1 MYGGIIG
8 QSQQKVKITNC
19 YNSGVVEAKNGRA
32 AGIAAHVY
40 AEVTVNN
47 CYNIGKLIGSS
58 ANGLGATTISNS
70 YNFGQMTSKNPCNT
84 IGAKTINSCYY
95 KSSQKANNETTEEG
109 VIDLEGKTAQ
119 QMVEILNSYKDSEG
133 AYPTEW
139 KKWKI
144 GSDGY
149 PTFAD

>member
-1 MYGGIIG
+1 MHGGIIG
-8 QSQQKVKITNC
+8 ESQNKLKITNC
-19 YNSGVVEAKNGRA
+19 YNSGKIESQNSRV
-32 AGIAAHVY
+32 AGIAAFAY
-40 AEVTVNN
+40 AEITVNN

-70 YNFGQMTSKNPCNT
+70 YNFGQITSKNPCNT

-119 QMVEILNSYKDSEG
+119 QMVEILNLYKDSEG
-133 AYPTEW
+133 AYPT
-139 KKWKI
+139 K
-144 GSDGY
+144 
-149 PTFAD
+149 

>member
-70 YNFGQMTSKNPCNT
+70 YNFGQITSKNPCNT
-84 IGAKTINSCYY
+84 MGAKTKTLAIINLH
-95 KSSQKANNETTEEG
+95 KKQIMKPQK
-109 VIDLEGKTAQ
+109 
-119 QMVEILNSYKDSEG
+119 
-133 AYPTEW
+133 
-139 KKWKI
+139 KKE
-144 GSDGY
+144 
-149 PTFAD
+149 